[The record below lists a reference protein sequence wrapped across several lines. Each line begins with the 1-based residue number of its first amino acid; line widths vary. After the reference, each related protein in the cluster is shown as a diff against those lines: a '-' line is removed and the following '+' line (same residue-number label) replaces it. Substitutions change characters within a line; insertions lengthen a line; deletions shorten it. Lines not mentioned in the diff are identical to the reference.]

1 MTKERQFSHITVS
14 ADEDDDI
21 VIQAGIV
28 EAPADK
34 PLVAPPAPSEP
45 VAVEV
50 GEIEEEPVASVSRSA
65 VVAEEPVVAP
75 APARPDDGYR
85 ETTLEDIES
94 SKMNSVQK
102 AVIVVALLGIVA
114 FVVWFLVAR

>member
-1 MTKERQFSHITVS
+1 MAKEREFSHITIS

-28 EAPADK
+28 ETPAN
-34 PLVAPPAPSEP
+34 EP
-45 VAVEV
+45 EAVSSADATPEAVKAEEV
-50 GEIEEEPVASVSRSA
+50 VEASTVET
-65 VVAEEPVVAP
+65 VPVAEEAP
-75 APARPDDGYR
+75 AAPPRVDDGYR

-114 FVVWFLVAR
+114 FMVWFLAAR

>member
-1 MTKERQFSHITVS
+1 MANEREFSHITVS

-28 EAPADK
+28 EAPADE
-34 PLVAPPAPSEP
+34 PETVSSADAASE
-45 VAVEV
+45 AVKTEEV
-50 GEIEEEPVASVSRSA
+50 VEASTVET
-65 VVAEEPVVAP
+65 VPVAEETPAAP
-75 APARPDDGYR
+75 PRVDDGYR

>member
-28 EAPADK
+28 EAPADE
-34 PLVAPPAPSEP
+34 PPVAPPAPSEP

-50 GEIEEEPVASVSRSA
+50 GEAEEGPAASVSRSA
-65 VVAEEPVVAP
+65 VVAEEPVAP

>member
-28 EAPADK
+28 EAPADE
-34 PLVAPPAPSEP
+34 PLVAPPTPSEP

-50 GEIEEEPVASVSRSA
+50 GEIEEEPAASVSRSA
-65 VVAEEPVVAP
+65 AVVEEPVAP
-75 APARPDDGYR
+75 PASVRPDDGYR

>member
-1 MTKERQFSHITVS
+1 MANEREFSHITVS

-28 EAPADK
+28 EAPADE
-34 PLVAPPAPSEP
+34 PEAVSSADAAPE
-45 VAVEV
+45 AVKTEEV
-50 GEIEEEPVASVSRSA
+50 VEASTAEA
-65 VVAEEPVVAP
+65 VPVAEEAP
-75 APARPDDGYR
+75 AAPPRADDGYR

>member
-1 MTKERQFSHITVS
+1 MANEREFSHITVS

-28 EAPADK
+28 ETPADEPEAASPADEAPEPAKVEESVEASVVENIPTAKEAPATG
-34 PLVAPPAPSEP
+34 PQV
-45 VAVEV
+45 
-50 GEIEEEPVASVSRSA
+50 
-65 VVAEEPVVAP
+65 
-75 APARPDDGYR
+75 DDGYR

-94 SKMNSVQK
+94 SKMTSVQK

-114 FVVWFLVAR
+114 FAVWFLVAR

>member
-1 MTKERQFSHITVS
+1 MAKEREFSHITVS

-28 EAPADK
+28 ETPANEPEAVSSADAAP
-34 PLVAPPAPSEP
+34 E
-45 VAVEV
+45 AVKTEEV
-50 GEIEEEPVASVSRSA
+50 VEASTAETVP
-65 VVAEEPVVAP
+65 VAEEAP
-75 APARPDDGYR
+75 AAPPRVDDGYR